1 MKSDDVA
8 GSRAC
13 QVSQYAKRELIERS
27 LLRDR
32 MIASGKE
39 RRGHGPPAHDQIHQH
54 SDRRL
59 IKKPASHREKE
70 FLGPTRVA
78 KQHRRYGIHIEE
90 RTVIRDEQQ
99 RAFACSSFDV
109 LEAVN
114 VHDVVSGKMDP
125 TGAEGALTPR
135 PEALP
140 GAPIHAPHETK
151 RGTFERGWDFEITQS
166 RSILPVDGGQ

>member
-13 QVSQYAKRELIERS
+13 QVSQYAKREPIERS

-39 RRGHGPPAHDQIHQH
+39 RRVNGPPAHDQIHQH

-99 RAFACSSFDV
+99 REIACSGFDV

-135 PEALP
+135 PESLP
-140 GAPIHAPHETK
+140 GALIHAPYKTEGEPLK
-151 RGTFERGWDFEITQS
+151 R
-166 RSILPVDGGQ
+166 